1 MTKLIRNLISAAVA
15 VALLSLPVLAQAVK
29 RTPFDVT
36 HYVMDISLVP
46 VERKMNATVD
56 VTFTPL
62 EDTRSV
68 SFELNGS
75 LKVDSITRLD
85 RGVVLAALRAHR
97 WCCVSSTAAYST
109 DRPAVRC

>member
-1 MTKLIRNLISAAVA
+1 MTKFIRNAFWIALVA
-15 VALLSLPVLAQAVK
+15 TLFTIPVFSQAIK

-36 HYVMDISLVP
+36 NYVMDIQLVP

-56 VTFTPL
+56 VAFTPL

-75 LKVDSITRLD
+75 LKVDSVSRQ
-85 RGVVLAALRAHR
+85 GFAA
-97 WCCVSSTAAYST
+97 AAI
-109 DRPAVRC
+109 PAAKGATKAPQPS